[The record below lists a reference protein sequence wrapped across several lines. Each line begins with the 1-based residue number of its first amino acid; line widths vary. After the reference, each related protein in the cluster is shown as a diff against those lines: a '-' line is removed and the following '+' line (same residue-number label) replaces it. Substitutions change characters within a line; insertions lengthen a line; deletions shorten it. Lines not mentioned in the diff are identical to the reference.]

1 MEGIHDFERIEDI
14 RLVHIL
20 FIHKKNVQ
28 RGKNIFDG
36 GDVSSIVVHRHILMM
51 IVA

>member
-20 FIHKKNVQ
+20 FIHKKIYKE
-28 RGKNIFDG
+28 GKTYLTEETF
-36 GDVSSIVVHRHILMM
+36 HRS
-51 IVA
+51 